1 LRCRSLLA
9 HSLGRL
15 KEAIAFHE
23 QAMALDPLLASSHSY
38 LAFRARDSNAALAQL
53 IKGHQYSMPYQIAE
67 ICAYRGQSDK
77 AFDWLN
83 RAYEH
88 PGLQSLKSIPCW
100 RAFARIPLFRPSKK
114 DASTQLVTRPLN
126 RVKGMVCC

>member
-1 LRCRSLLA
+1 
-9 HSLGRL
+9 
-15 KEAIAFHE
+15 
-23 QAMALDPLLASSHSY
+23 MALDPLLASSHSY

-83 RAYEH
+83 RAYEQYD
-88 PGLQSLKSIPCW
+88 PGLRSLKVD
-100 RAFARIPLFRPSKK
+100 PLLEGLRKHPRYSDLLKKMRLPS
-114 DASTQLVTRPLN
+114 
-126 RVKGMVCC
+126 